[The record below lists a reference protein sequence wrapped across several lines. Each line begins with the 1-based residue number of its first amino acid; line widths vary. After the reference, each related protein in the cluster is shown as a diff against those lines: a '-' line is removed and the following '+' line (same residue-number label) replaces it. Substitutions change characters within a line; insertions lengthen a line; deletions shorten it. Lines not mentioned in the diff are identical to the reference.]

1 MSVVCK
7 VEQINNVFE
16 HILSFLMYPLVF
28 PSSPPSSSSWTSVCR
43 IWITEKLQIA
53 LVVRVK
59 MRSFT
64 LAKRKKKH
72 KTKRR
77 REDIERFSSKLP
89 LSDNSTSFPNNAAA
103 AAFLLL
109 FFCSSLVIFYVVQL
123 LKLLFFAMVDILGS
137 CQLLYEEDLKS
148 QKLCFFPV
156 ETMEFLLQFQL
167 IYYCNKKL

>member
-1 MSVVCK
+1 MF
-7 VEQINNVFE
+7 FE

-89 LSDNSTSFPNNAAA
+89 LSDNSTSFPNNVAAA

-137 CQLLYEEDLKS
+137 CQLLYEDLKS
-148 QKLCFFPV
+148 QKLLYVF
-156 ETMEFLLQFQL
+156 FLLKRWSS
-167 IYYCNKKL
+167 YCSFNSYIIAIKSCELV